1 VENVQV
7 GISEGM
13 SCVVSMVS
21 PQSLLLARARLDDGE
36 ERRAL
41 RGDSGAP

>member
-36 ERRAL
+36 ERRAS